1 MMQDR
6 KSWEVTDQSVAS
18 ELITIMGIAEGEA
31 KALAA
36 LSSEANAAAKG
47 MVDEFYARLNAHANT
62 AEYLQ
67 GASSERLRTMVTA
80 WWNDIFSGVYDANYA
95 QKRIGIGH
103 VHVKIGLPVRYPLA
117 MLDII
122 MQHGMAVAEKG
133 GATAVAA
140 FRKILAL
147 DIAIFNQAYENH
159 QLKHLSELV
168 GNERLARRLLAGG

>member
-6 KSWEVTDQSVAS
+6 KSWEIADSAVAG
-18 ELITIMGIAEGEA
+18 ELISIMGVVDSEA

-36 LSSEANAAAKG
+36 LAGEANTAAEA
-47 MVDEFYARLNAHANT
+47 MVNDFYTRLNSHANT
-62 AEYLQ
+62 AEYLA
-67 GASSERLRTMVTA
+67 GASSDRLRAMLTA
-80 WWNDIFSGVYDANYA
+80 WWNDIFGGVYDTNYA
-95 QKRIGIGH
+95 QKRIAIGR
-103 VHVKIGLPVRYPLA
+103 VHVQIGLPVRYPLA

-122 MQHGMAVAEKG
+122 MQHGTAVAEKG
-133 GATAVAA
+133 GTTAVAA

>member
-1 MMQDR
+1 MQDR

-18 ELITIMGIAEGEA
+18 ELITIIGIQDSEA
-31 KALAA
+31 TALAA
-36 LSSEANAAAKG
+36 LSGDAKTAAEA
-47 MVDEFYARLNAHANT
+47 MVNEFYARLNAHPNT
-62 AEYLQ
+62 AEYLE
-67 GASSERLRTMVTA
+67 GASSERLRSMVTA
-80 WWNDIFSGVYDANYA
+80 WWNDIFGGVYDASYA

-122 MQHGMAVAEKG
+122 MQHGMALAEKNG
-133 GATAVAA
+133 EIAKAA
-140 FRKILAL
+140 FRKIVAL